1 MVEYRNRVCLNIVVI
16 SIYHHFRQWPCL
28 LNSIGEESLD
38 RYMYHQFLI
47 QLTSESWVG
56 VWKLL
61 TLEVQNGV
69 QSHISCVRLVVRS
82 KLS

>member
-16 SIYHHFRQWPCL
+16 SIYHHFKQWPCL

-38 RYMYHQFLI
+38 RYHQFLI
-47 QLTSESWVG
+47 QLTSEPRVG

-69 QSHISCVRLVVRS
+69 QTHISCVRLVVRS